1 MEDLLKKS
9 SEGLIKSYADA
20 CRAVHDRYAAES
32 GKQLSWIGGKNPE
45 YSLFHNELLGLFPE
59 TRFIHMVRD
68 PRDNIL
74 SFLNVSFDL
83 NDPVALAHRWQV
95 YNDSACS
102 FQKKHPQNILVVRFE
117 DLIEKQESEIKRIL
131 NFLELPYDESVL
143 NYYTKASNV
152 FSFNKRISEP
162 LTKDRIYRWMQ
173 ERPLPDAVHRVAAKG
188 IAAFG
193 YESGPIAARLRV
205 KDQISIVLGRLTTA
219 LEGLVFALPL
229 TLTLPLLAAYRK
241 ATGTLDEKDRSQRSH
256 S

>member
-1 MEDLLKKS
+1 
-9 SEGLIKSYADA
+9 
-20 CRAVHDRYAAES
+20 
-32 GKQLSWIGGKNPE
+32 
-45 YSLFHNELLGLFPE
+45 
-59 TRFIHMVRD
+59 
-68 PRDNIL
+68 
-74 SFLNVSFDL
+74 
-83 NDPVALAHRWQV
+83 
-95 YNDSACS
+95 
-102 FQKKHPQNILVVRFE
+102 
-117 DLIEKQESEIKRIL
+117 
-131 NFLELPYDESVL
+131 
-143 NYYTKASNV
+143 
-152 FSFNKRISEP
+152 
-162 LTKDRIYRWMQ
+162 MQ